1 MKTMRHI
8 LMAGTVALFAP
19 MATAYAAPPADT
31 LVVGI
36 SADASTFDP
45 PQIGSRDN
53 ANIASHIFGSLY
65 DTDSEGKLVPN
76 LAESYVEAEDGLS
89 ITYKM
94 KPDLT
99 CEDGEVLN
107 AEDAAY
113 SFSRAADPANAFTG
127 NTPGFVFSS
136 IGFKSAEAVSESEV
150 KINISARNPI
160 ALSLLSEVMIQCKDS
175 YEKLSLE
182 DASSKPVASGSYRL
196 VSWDR
201 GSQVVLEKI
210 RDPGT
215 FKNII
220 YRIIPEAST
229 RSAELI
235 AGNVDIITNVAPDQ
249 MDAING
255 SGAAEV
261 KAVQGTRRIYVG
273 FNQREDFAATPGG
286 AAIQKPEVRRALQY
300 AVDVPAICKQLLNF
314 ECTRAASM
322 VNAPNDNKSLTPY
335 PYDPDQAEK
344 LLDEA
349 GYPRGADGIRFSI
362 KLQGP
367 RGRYLN
373 DANVEQAIG
382 QYLSDIGVQ
391 TEVELMEFASVYVPM
406 IQKHDAGPM
415 FFLGSGGG
423 LATAEYDMTDI
434 ATPDS
439 GTNYTNWNNPDWF
452 AGWKKL
458 ETVTDTAERKVILD
472 DMQKIMYDDSPWL
485 FLYFQPDFYGVSKRV
500 AWEPRRDERV
510 YLQGAK
516 LAE

>member
-1 MKTMRHI
+1 MKTLRHL
-8 LMAGTVALFAP
+8 LMAGTVALIAP

>member
-1 MKTMRHI
+1 MKTLRHL
-8 LMAGTVALFAP
+8 LMAGTVALIAP
-19 MATAYAAPPADT
+19 TATVYAAPPADT
-31 LVVGI
+31 IVVGI

-45 PQIGSRDN
+45 PQISSRDN
-53 ANIASHIFGSLY
+53 SNIASHIFGTLTAISPEGIVEPSL
-65 DTDSEGKLVPN
+65 
-76 LAESYVEAEDGLS
+76 AASYVEAEDGLS
-89 ITYKM
+89 ITYTM
-94 KPDLT
+94 QPDLT

-107 AEDAAY
+107 AEDVAY

-127 NTPGFVFSS
+127 STPGFVFSS
-136 IGFKSAEAVSESEV
+136 IGFKSAEAISDSEV
-150 KINISARNPI
+150 KINIAARNVI
-160 ALSLLSEVMIQCKDS
+160 APSLIGEVMIHCKDS

-210 RDPGT
+210 KEPGE

-249 MDAING
+249 LDAING

-261 KAVQGTRRIYVG
+261 KSVQGTRRIYVG

-286 AAIQKPEVRRALQY
+286 AAIQKPEVRRAMQY
-300 AVDVPAICKQLLNF
+300 AVDVPSICKQLLNF
-314 ECTRAASM
+314 ECTRATGM

-335 PYDPDQAEK
+335 PYDPDMAEK

-362 KLQGP
+362 KMQGP

-382 QYLSDIGVQ
+382 QYLSDIGIQ
-391 TEVELMEFASVYVPM
+391 TEVELMEFASVYVPL
-406 IQKHDAGPM
+406 INKHDAGPM
-415 FFLGSGGG
+415 FFLGSGGN

-439 GTNYTNWNNPDWF
+439 GTNYTGWNNPDWF

-500 AWEPRRDERV
+500 SWEPRRDERV